1 MSRKQIM
8 ANTNLQVAALNVH
21 ENYQK
26 HSNVLNT
33 VKKCFV
39 LVDTLDKAWKEIRCP
54 TADMWRSVPQST
66 FIQKR
71 HLNHTNTHTYNMPTP
86 PHRQLLIK
94 IHLRD

>member
-1 MSRKQIM
+1 M

-39 LVDTLDKAWKEIRCP
+39 LVDTLDKA
-54 TADMWRSVPQST
+54 
-66 FIQKR
+66 
-71 HLNHTNTHTYNMPTP
+71 
-86 PHRQLLIK
+86 
-94 IHLRD
+94 